1 MCLGIPMKVVELADG
16 SAVVELSGTRR
27 VISTA
32 LLDEVRTGD
41 YVIVH
46 AGFAIQ
52 VLNETEAEETLSL
65 IRELVGEDER

>member
-1 MCLGIPMKVVELADG
+1 MKVVELSNDT
-16 SAVVELSGTRR
+16 AVAELSGTTN

-32 LLDEVRTGD
+32 LLEEVKLGD

-52 VLNETEAEETLSL
+52 ILDEGEAIQTLSM
-65 IRELVGEDER
+65 IRELLEEAE